1 MTCYNFINQVKELV
15 EDFRV
20 KNECD
25 PNVIIIKDFIWE
37 MLKETI
43 VKQFSVVNID
53 KEIGIEFEI
62 GISKI
67 KVCGLNLIVVSK
79 GMYEFI
85 DWDFTVGL
93 LDSCYQRSIKD
104 RKCDEYAESCENK
117 MQD

>member
-1 MTCYNFINQVKELV
+1 MKISAK
-15 EDFRV
+15 
-20 KNECD
+20 
-25 PNVIIIKDFIWE
+25 VIILGSSWDVK
-37 MLKETI
+37 LRSKKEDEYL
-43 VKQFSVVNID
+43 VNADGYCD
-53 KEIGIEFEI
+53 KTM
-62 GISKI
+62 
-67 KVCGLNLIVVSK
+67 NLIVVSK